1 MNRKSVFYR
10 GSWLDPNSQA
20 WKLHEEKKFKELDAH
35 MAKLDKKA
43 KALEAGDT
51 AEYARLQ

>member
-10 GSWLDPNSQA
+10 ESWLDPNSQA